1 MKIRSFH
8 PSDENSV
15 IALWRECGLTRPW
28 NDPHRDIQRKLSEQP
43 ELFLVATIGDALV
56 GSAMVGFDGHRGWV
70 YYLAVSLQH
79 RKQSIGRALMH
90 EAERLLM
97 ERGCPKINLLV
108 RSSNA
113 EVIAFYRK
121 LGYAQDDAIS
131 LGRRLIHDTDT

>member
-1 MKIRSFH
+1 
-8 PSDENSV
+8 
-15 IALWRECGLTRPW
+15 
-28 NDPHRDIQRKLSEQP
+28 
-43 ELFLVATIGDALV
+43 
-56 GSAMVGFDGHRGWV
+56 MVGFDGHGGWV
-70 YYLAVSLQH
+70 HYLAVSLQH

-108 RSSNA
+108 RTSNA

-131 LGRRLIHDTDT
+131 LGWLLIHDTDS